1 MVLVNEQRKLS
12 ASLPLICR
20 CIISCIL
27 VLLTQLTLSLVPRFF
42 AASPFIVQFAL
53 SGLVLLLVQ
62 TLCGWCRRLLG
73 VCASAPAFVFFNIL
87 FIWGFYIAVVRQAV
101 SSLIGGLFN
110 IEVAMIIIG
119 LCSIMSKDPGLI
131 TNEFP
136 HLDKLVEGSELGVD
150 PDNEVNSLLRKRV
163 RYCKICKAHVEGF
176 DHHCPAFGNCIG
188 QNNYFLFIVLLVGF
202 LATEASY
209 VACSVQFVGKS
220 QNFDKSQSENDWVV
234 NLATSTMLF
243 SILQLLWQAVFFMWH
258 IYCVCFNVRTD
269 EWVNWKKYPEFQ
281 VIESEPGESFTRM
294 RFTNPY
300 DKGFLQNVKDFLSLR
315 R

>member
-1 MVLVNEQRKLS
+1 MVIVNEQRKLS
-12 ASLPLICR
+12 ASLSLIFR
-20 CIISCIL
+20 CKISCIF
-27 VLLTQLTLSLVPRFF
+27 VLLTQFTLSLVPRFF

-73 VCASAPAFVFFNIL
+73 VRASAPAFVFFNIL

-150 PDNEVNSLLRKRV
+150 PDNENSLSRKRV

-176 DHHCPAFGNCIG
+176 DHHCPAFGNCI
-188 QNNYFLFIVLLVGF
+188 V
-202 LATEASY
+202 
-209 VACSVQFVGKS
+209 VGKS

>member
-73 VCASAPAFVFFNIL
+73 VS
-87 FIWGFYIAVVRQAV
+87 V

-150 PDNEVNSLLRKRV
+150 PDNENSLLRKRV

-269 EWVNWKKYPEFQ
+269 EWVSPQ
-281 VIESEPGESFTRM
+281 VKQILE
-294 RFTNPY
+294 Y
-300 DKGFLQNVKDFLSLR
+300 
-315 R
+315 

>member
-1 MVLVNEQRKLS
+1 MVIVNEQRKLS
-12 ASLPLICR
+12 ASLSLIFR
-20 CIISCIL
+20 CKISCIF
-27 VLLTQLTLSLVPRFF
+27 VLLTQFTLSLVPRFF

-73 VCASAPAFVFFNIL
+73 VRASAPAFVFFNIL

-150 PDNEVNSLLRKRV
+150 PDNENSLSRKRV

-209 VACSVQFVGKS
+209 VACSAQFVGKS
-220 QNFDKSQSENDWVV
+220 QNFDKSQSEV
-234 NLATSTMLF
+234 A
-243 SILQLLWQAVFFMWH
+243 
-258 IYCVCFNVRTD
+258 
-269 EWVNWKKYPEFQ
+269 
-281 VIESEPGESFTRM
+281 
-294 RFTNPY
+294 
-300 DKGFLQNVKDFLSLR
+300 
-315 R
+315 